1 MKYMLDTNICIY
13 IIKKRPPRIFK
24 IFESLEIG
32 DAAISSITLAEL
44 EYGVYKSKAPEKN
57 KLALIKF
64 LTPLSILPFDDKAPH
79 AFGIIRTELEKHGQ
93 PIVPYD
99 LLIAAHAYAYK
110 LTLVTNNTR
119 EFKRVKNLKI
129 ANW

>member
-1 MKYMLDTNICIY
+1 MRFLLDTNICIY

-24 IFESLEIG
+24 IFESLEIE

-64 LTPLSILPFDDKAPH
+64 LTPLSILPFDDKAAH
-79 AFGIIRTELEKHGQ
+79 AFGIIRTELEKQGQ
-93 PIVPYD
+93 PIGPYD

-119 EFKRVKNLKI
+119 EFKQVKNLKI

>member
-13 IIKKRPPRIFK
+13 IIKKRPARIFE
-24 IFESLEIG
+24 IFRSLEIG
-32 DAAISSITLAEL
+32 EAGISMITLAEL

-57 KLALIKF
+57 KLALLKF
-64 LTPLSILPFDDKAPH
+64 LTPLAMLPLDDKAAH

-93 PIVPYD
+93 PIGPYD
-99 LLIAAHAYAYK
+99 LLIAAHAYACGY
-110 LTLVTNNTR
+110 TLVTNNTR
-119 EFKRVKNLKI
+119 EFKRIKNLKI